1 MSDLILQLKAE
12 RHLIWKHTLT
22 VLTGQLA
29 AVLSGVVDTVV
40 AGQFSSEALAA
51 LSVASA
57 LNISVIVSLIGV
69 LNVLLPIYAE
79 HRGAGRKA
87 EVGRTLHQGLYLAA
101 GLSVIALMILIFPGW
116 ILSLAKVPTEL
127 IPEIEHYL
135 ALQAL
140 VVPLFMLFR
149 MYAAL
154 NQALGKPWFVTW
166 LQIGI
171 LALKIPLSFY
181 FVGIY
186 GLVGCAM
193 ASLLVTSFALALGL
207 YLIATHSDYKP
218 YKVWRRIDPP
228 NKEAIVRH
236 LKLGLPAGLSQL
248 VEITSFTL
256 ISLLVARLGIVASG
270 AHQIASTMAAMVFM
284 LPISYGVAA
293 TARVSYWIGHGNPK
307 LAADLVKQTL
317 GWGLIFGST
326 LCLLVLVIR
335 EWLAMQFSANP
346 EVVQLACTLLI
357 FVAFYHIPDGLQIM
371 GMFLLRCYKI
381 TLMPLI
387 VYSVFLWGI
396 GLGGGYYLS
405 YGGMDTPFS
414 QSPTAFWL
422 TAIIS
427 LTLVAAWFSI
437 ALLKVSNRKAHPS
450 CQIKVPA

>member
-1 MSDLILQLKAE
+1 MLKTE
-12 RHLIWKHTLT
+12 RAIIWKHTLT

-87 EVGRTLHQGLYLAA
+87 EIGRTLHQGLYLAA
-101 GLSVIALMILIFPGW
+101 GLSLVAVLILIFPRW
-116 ILSLAKVPTEL
+116 LLVLSQVPTQL

-135 ALQAL
+135 AVQAF

-166 LQIGI
+166 LQIAI
-171 LALKIPLSFY
+171 LVLKIPLSFY
-181 FVGIY
+181 FVGVY
-186 GLVGCAM
+186 GLVGCAF
-193 ASLLVTSFALALGL
+193 ASLLVIAFALALAC
-207 YLIATHSDYKP
+207 YLVATHSDYKP
-218 YKVWRRIDPP
+218 YKVWRRLDPP
-228 NKEAIVRH
+228 NRCAIAAH

-256 ISLLVARLGIVASG
+256 ISLMVARLGIIASG
-270 AHQIASTMAAMVFM
+270 AHQIASTVAAMAFM

-307 LAADLVKQTL
+307 LAASLVKQTL
-317 GWGLIFGST
+317 VWGFIFGTS
-326 LCLLVLVIR
+326 LCLLILSTR
-335 EWLAMQFSANP
+335 HWLAMQFSTNP
-346 EVVQLACTLLI
+346 DVVALASTLLA
-357 FVAFYHIPDGLQIM
+357 FVAIYHIPDGLQIM

-387 VYSVFLWGI
+387 VYSIFLWGI
-396 GLGGGYYLS
+396 GLGGGYYLA
-405 YGGMDTPFS
+405 YGNSNTAFAQTPN
-414 QSPTAFWL
+414 AFWL

-427 LTLVAAWFSI
+427 LGVVAAWFSI
-437 ALLKVSNRKAHPS
+437 ALLQVSNRRANLPR
-450 CQIKVPA
+450 QTKVSA

>member
-1 MSDLILQLKAE
+1 MSLQLKAE
-12 RHLIWKHTLT
+12 RATIWKHTLT

-40 AGQFSSEALAA
+40 AGQFSNEALAA

-101 GLSVIALMILIFPGW
+101 GLSLVALLILMFPRW
-116 ILSLAKVPTEL
+116 LLTLSQVPPEL
-127 IPEIEHYL
+127 IPDVERYL
-135 ALQAL
+135 AVQAF

-166 LQIGI
+166 LQIAI
-171 LALKIPLSFY
+171 LVLKIPLSFY
-181 FVGIY
+181 FVDIF
-186 GLVGCAM
+186 GLAGCAI
-193 ASLLVTSFALALGL
+193 ASLFVIGFALALSA
-207 YLIATHSDYKP
+207 YLVATHSDYKP

-228 NKEAIVRH
+228 NREAILRH

-270 AHQIASTMAAMVFM
+270 AHQIASTVAAMFFM

-307 LAADLVKQTL
+307 LAASLVKQTL
-317 GWGLIFGST
+317 VWGFIFST
-326 LCLLVLVIR
+326 SLCLLLLITR
-335 EWLAMQFSANP
+335 HWLAMQFSTNP
-346 EVVQLACTLLI
+346 DVVALASTLLL
-357 FVAFYHIPDGLQIM
+357 FVAIHHIPDALQIM

-387 VYSVFLWGI
+387 VYSIFLWGI
-396 GLGGGYYLS
+396 GLGGGYYLAYINAS
-405 YGGMDTPFS
+405 TPFM
-414 QSPTAFWL
+414 QSPSAFWF

-427 LTLVAAWFSI
+427 LTIVAIWFSI
-437 ALLKVSNRKAHPS
+437 ALLKVSNRRANLP
-450 CQIKVPA
+450 CQPKVSV

>member
-1 MSDLILQLKAE
+1 MNQLKTE
-12 RHLIWKHTLT
+12 RSLIWKHTLT

-40 AGQFSSEALAA
+40 AGQYSSEALAA

-101 GLSVIALMILIFPGW
+101 GLSVVAFVILIFPRW
-116 ILSLAKVPTEL
+116 LLTLSQVPNEL
-127 IPEIEHYL
+127 ISDIERYL
-135 ALQAL
+135 AIQAL

-166 LQIGI
+166 LQIAI
-171 LALKIPLSFY
+171 LVLKIPLSFY
-181 FVGIY
+181 FVALF
-186 GLVGCAM
+186 GLAGCAL
-193 ASLLVTSFALALGL
+193 ASLMVTSIALALGL

-218 YKVWRRIDPP
+218 YKVWRRLDPP
-228 NKEAIVRH
+228 NQKAITAY
-236 LKLGLPAGLSQL
+236 LKMGLPAGLSQL
-248 VEITSFTL
+248 VEITSFTM
-256 ISLLVARLGIVASG
+256 ISLLVARLGVVASG
-270 AHQIASTMAAMVFM
+270 AHQIASTVAAMVFM

-317 GWGLIFGST
+317 LWGFIFGSV
-326 LCLLVLVIR
+326 LCVLVLVTR
-335 EWLAMQFSANP
+335 HWLAMQFSSSP
-346 EVVQLACTLLI
+346 EIVALASTLLA
-357 FVAFYHIPDGLQIM
+357 FVAIYHIPDGLQIM

-381 TLMPLI
+381 TLMPLV
-387 VYSVFLWGI
+387 VYSIFLWGI
-396 GLGGGYYLS
+396 GLCGGYYLA
-405 YGGMDTPFS
+405 YGGIMTSFME
-414 QSPTAFWL
+414 SPTAFWL
-422 TAIIS
+422 TAIVS
-427 LTLVAAWFSI
+427 LSIVAAWFSMAVLI
-437 ALLKVSNRKAHPS
+437 ASKRKVNLS
-450 CQIKVPA
+450 CPTKLSV

>member
-1 MSDLILQLKAE
+1 MTDSILQLKAE
-12 RHLIWKHTLT
+12 RSLIWKHTLT

-101 GLSVIALMILIFPGW
+101 GLSVIALLILMFPRW
-116 ILSLAKVPTEL
+116 LLTLAKVPPDL
-127 IPEIEHYL
+127 IPDIERYL
-135 ALQAL
+135 AVQAF

-166 LQIGI
+166 LQIAI
-171 LALKIPLSFY
+171 LVLKIPLSFY
-181 FVGIY
+181 FVSLF

-193 ASLLVTSFALALGL
+193 ASLLVTSFALTLGL

-218 YKVWRRIDPP
+218 YKVWRRMDPP
-228 NKEAIVRH
+228 NTDAIIRH

-256 ISLLVARLGIVASG
+256 ISLLVARLGIIAAG
-270 AHQIASTMAAMVFM
+270 AHQIASSVAAMVFM

-293 TARVSYWIGHGNPK
+293 TSRVSYWIGHGNPK
-307 LAADLVKQTL
+307 LAAALVKQTL
-317 GWGLIFGST
+317 MWGLIFGT
-326 LCLLVLVIR
+326 LLCLLVLAVR
-335 EWLAMQFSANP
+335 EWLAMQFSTNP
-346 EVVQLACTLLI
+346 DVVHLACTLLI
-357 FVAFYHIPDGLQIM
+357 FVALYHIPDGLQIM

-387 VYSVFLWGI
+387 VYSIFLWGI
-396 GLGGGYYLS
+396 GLGGGYYLA
-405 YGGMDTPFS
+405 YGGVDTPFAQNPS
-414 QSPTAFWL
+414 AFWL
-422 TAIIS
+422 TAIVS
-427 LTLVAAWFSI
+427 LSIVAAWFSI
-437 ALLKVSNRKAHPS
+437 ALLQVSKRKANLSCQTKVSA
-450 CQIKVPA
+450 

>member
-1 MSDLILQLKAE
+1 MNQLNAE
-12 RHLIWKHTLT
+12 RSLIWKHTLT

-101 GLSVIALMILIFPGW
+101 GLSVVALLILMFPRW
-116 ILSLAKVPTEL
+116 LLNLSQVPADL
-127 IPEIEHYL
+127 IPDIERYL
-135 ALQAL
+135 AVQAF

-166 LQIGI
+166 LQIAI
-171 LALKIPLSFY
+171 LVLKIPLSFY
-181 FVGIY
+181 FVGIF
-186 GLVGCAM
+186 GLAGCAM
-193 ASLLVTSFALALGL
+193 ASLLVTAFALALGL

-228 NKEAIVRH
+228 NKHAIIRH

-270 AHQIASTMAAMVFM
+270 AHQIASTVAAMAFM

-307 LAADLVKQTL
+307 LAAELVKQTL
-317 GWGLIFGST
+317 LWGLIFGT
-326 LCLLVLVIR
+326 VLCLLVLTVR
-335 EWLAMQFSANP
+335 HWLAMQFSANP
-346 EVVQLACTLLI
+346 DVVALASTLLA
-357 FVAFYHIPDGLQIM
+357 FVALYHIPDGLQIM

-381 TLMPLI
+381 TLMPLV

-396 GLGGGYYLS
+396 GLGGGYYLA
-405 YGGMDTPFS
+405 YGVVGTPFAQNPS
-414 QSPTAFWL
+414 AFWL

-427 LTLVAAWFSI
+427 LTLVAVWFSV
-437 ALLKVSNRKAHPS
+437 ALIKVSQKKANA
-450 CQIKVPA
+450 VG